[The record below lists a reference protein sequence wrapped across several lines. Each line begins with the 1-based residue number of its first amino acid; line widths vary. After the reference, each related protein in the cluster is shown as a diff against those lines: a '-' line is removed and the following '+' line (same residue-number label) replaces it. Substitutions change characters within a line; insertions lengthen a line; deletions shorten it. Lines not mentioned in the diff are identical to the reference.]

1 MAYNF
6 ENVTPYVSTSNQ
18 TAANNQMLVSGF
30 QNSMKTFQAL
40 EQQRLKENSR
50 KNALIDKDIKD
61 AEAAWNLSV
70 GEARKTGKVV
80 DLDSKLK
87 DLKTEYY
94 RLNQSRKNEGANIG
108 EIDYKLSQILTMPD
122 NLKNMVE
129 NLGVDGT
136 EWSTKKPGQTNP
148 AQDPNLSM
156 FLNTVTQ
163 AKTFEAPVYDE
174 NNNVIK
180 SGFKQEYSFDLDTY
194 SWNLSTSR
202 VDPGS
207 KIPFYSI
214 NSNSYD
220 AMDMGLYNP
229 VDKPLNSYV
238 SIGEKSGLY
247 GTKLVDKEYVPDTSV
262 LNPDF
267 IKPLAKIQIFDKDK
281 NGDPIAA
288 IPGKEI
294 YQMQKVVD
302 IEKIKAS
309 LDIPLQTAASAY
321 LVSPV
326 VAATAWNKDFMKPKE
341 VGADGI
347 EFIPEGED
355 ERLYEMW
362 DANTPL
368 TTDQRNL
375 LSQRYKDK
383 FYEDLTAS
391 GVLNPSPDGV
401 PFGPGKSN
409 AQGSSVNDKI
419 KGFIAGVE
427 SIASNN
433 INGAAAFWK
442 LNDEKTAYKLQAY
455 RKNPFEEGSYVWVDV
470 GGVPS
475 VSLGDTTAFAAA
487 INN

>member
-30 QNSMKTFQAL
+30 QNSMRTFQAL

-61 AEAAWNLSV
+61 KEAAWNLSV

-94 RLNQSRKNEGANIG
+94 RLNQSRKNEGANIS

-163 AKTFEAPVYDE
+163 EKAFEAPVYDE

-180 SGFKQEYSFDLDTY
+180 PGFKQEYSFDLDTY

-202 VDPGS
+202 VDSSGE
-207 KIPFYSI
+207 IPFYSI

-238 SIGEKSGLY
+238 SIGEKNGLY
-247 GTKLVDKEYVPDTSV
+247 GSKLVEGEYVPDTSV

-267 IKPLAKIQIFDKDK
+267 IKPLAKIQIYDKDK
-281 NGDPIAA
+281 NGNPIAA

-294 YQMQKVVD
+294 YQMQEVVD

-321 LVSPV
+321 LVSPT
-326 VAATAWNKDFMKPKE
+326 VAATAWNNDFMKQKE
-341 VGADGI
+341 VRADGT

-383 FYEDLTAS
+383 FYENLDNS
-391 GVLNPSPDGV
+391 GMLEPSKDGV
-401 PFGPGKSN
+401 PFGPGKSS
-409 AQGSSVNDKI
+409 AKDTSPDDKI
-419 KGFIAGVE
+419 KGFIAGVDM
-427 SIASNN
+427 IKANN
-433 INGAAAFWK
+433 INGMGAAWL
-442 LNDEKTAYKLQAY
+442 LNDEGTAYKLKAY
-455 RKNPFEEGSYVWVDV
+455 RKNPFDDGSYVWVDV
-470 GGVPS
+470 GGVPAI
-475 VSLGDTTAFAAA
+475 SLGDTTAFAAA